1 MQSMNQFTSC
11 FFFSF
16 IALINSVTAQVDSVF
31 VSESGSLDLRYAA
44 NIESLLERYKKVNY
58 SNSGVEGFRV
68 QIFTAA
74 GNEAKEKASRALVE
88 FQLSFPEVS
97 AYLTYQQPNFKVRC
111 GNYRYKSEARKLQKR
126 IAYQYPG
133 AFIVKDILKS
143 EELP

>member
-1 MQSMNQFTSC
+1 MIQYTGC
-11 FFFSF
+11 FFFLF
-16 IALINSVTAQVDSVF
+16 IVLINNAKAQVDSVF
-31 VSESGSLDLRYAA
+31 LSESGSLELRYGV

-74 GNEAKEKASRALVE
+74 GNEAKEKANKALAD
-88 FQLSFPEVS
+88 FQMSFPEVS

-133 AFIVKDILKS
+133 AFIVKDILKL
-143 EELP
+143 EDLP

>member
-1 MQSMNQFTSC
+1 MMQLRNC
-11 FFFSF
+11 LVISF
-16 IALINSVTAQVDSVF
+16 IALITSVQAQVDSSLVDK
-31 VSESGSLDLRYAA
+31 SGSLDLRSTSS
-44 NIESLLERYKKVNY
+44 IEALIERYKKVNY
-58 SNSGVEGFRV
+58 SNPGVEGFRV

-74 GNEAKEKASRALVE
+74 GNDAKEKANKALSE
-88 FQLSFPEVS
+88 FQMSFPEVS